1 MIDPRIPTRVVVCD
15 SAQQSWVGVDI
26 KQNGHHTYPAPPH
39 YAPHPQAWPPAPHYM
54 PLPHPAH
61 VNGHGHH
68 QSQSRI
74 SSTGSGHPPHFNV
87 HGHGQP
93 PPPPPP
99 HSSGSGSSHPAMSV
113 AHLTNP
119 AAAGPSQGPS
129 QPSGGRAD
137 KIDLTLGHM
146 RQLMDHLPP
155 LRIPAI
161 HLAGTNGKGSVSAMI
176 DSILRVAGIRT
187 ARYNSPHLIE
197 PRDAIRLGG
206 VPPSREVYD
215 VAVTTVR
222 RIADERKL
230 EVSPFEL
237 ATATAYYIFATAQ
250 PPVDVMIIEC
260 GMGGAKDATN
270 VIPPT
275 YNLAS
280 GLTSVGLDHTT
291 FLGDTIAAIT
301 DQKARIT
308 VPGGLLVTAP
318 HLPKEAMATAHGIA
332 YHRRA
337 ALIESGTS
345 VVLDEPRPPFS
356 LSHFAPPQPAHV
368 RTRLPVIID
377 GRMVPGEDYI
387 ATWLSLGGTHQL
399 DNVSLA
405 LTLVHVISQDKRAKS
420 IQPALGRITPEI
432 MQRGIQLTRWE
443 GRCSWIQ
450 YKIPGADRMVPI
462 LVDGAHNA
470 DSANTLA
477 TYINDVGI
485 PDTVKVHFV
494 ISLSASPGKSPDS
507 VLRPLIGR
515 GHRVTLVDFSTP
527 VEGMPW
533 VKPAN
538 KEEVRDVVSTL
549 TDAEVGIVEQAGVE
563 GLKEILG
570 SVGENELVVVCGSLY
585 LVADVYRLASSAS
598 A

>member
-1 MIDPRIPTRVVVCD
+1 MMDPRIPTRVVVCD
-15 SAQQSWVGVDI
+15 SAQQSLIGVDI
-26 KQNGHHTYPAPPH
+26 KQNGHYTYPGPPQYPPH
-39 YAPHPQAWPPAPHYM
+39 PHAWPPAPQYM
-54 PLPHPAH
+54 PRPNPGH
-61 VNGHGHH
+61 VNGHAHH
-68 QSQSRI
+68 QPQPHVSSSGSR
-74 SSTGSGHPPHFNV
+74 PPPV

-93 PPPPPP
+93 QPPPR
-99 HSSGSGSSHPAMSV
+99 SSSSGSSHPAMSV

-119 AAAGPSQGPS
+119 VANGPSKKPS

-146 RQLMDHLPP
+146 RRLMDHLPP

-197 PRDAIRLGG
+197 PRDAIRFAG
-206 VPPSREVYD
+206 VPPPREIYD
-215 VAVTTVR
+215 AAVATVQ
-222 RIADERKL
+222 RIAQEREI

-237 ATATAYYIFATAQ
+237 ATATAYYLFATAQ

-260 GMGGAKDATN
+260 GMGGVNDATN
-270 VIPPT
+270 VIPPAW
-275 YNLAS
+275 NLAS

-291 FLGDTIAAIT
+291 FLGDSISAIT

-308 VPGGLLVTAP
+308 VPGGLLVTTP
-318 HLPKEAMATAHGIA
+318 HLHPDAMTTAHGIA
-332 YHRRA
+332 YQLRA
-337 ALIESGTS
+337 AVIESGTS
-345 VVLDEPRPPFS
+345 VVLDEPRRPVS
-356 LSHFAPPQPAHV
+356 LSPFVPPQPAHV

-387 ATWLSLGGTHQL
+387 ATWLSLGGQHQL
-399 DNVSLA
+399 DNLSLA
-405 LTLVHVISQDKRAKS
+405 LTLVHVISQDRRALS
-420 IQPALGRITPEI
+420 IQPALGRITSHV
-432 MQRGIQLTRWE
+432 MQRGIELTRWE

-450 YKIPGADRMVPI
+450 YKLPGQDRSVPI

-470 DSANTLA
+470 DSAKTLA
-477 TYINDVGI
+477 AYIRDLGL
-485 PDTVKVHFV
+485 PEDAKVHYI
-494 ISLSASPGKSPDS
+494 ISLSASPGKSPES
-507 VLRPLIGR
+507 VLRPLIR
-515 GHRVTLVDFSTP
+515 PGHEVTLMDFTTP

-549 TDAEVGIVEQAGVE
+549 TSEEVNIVEQSGVE
-563 GLKEILG
+563 GLKSILG
-570 SVGENELVVVCGSLY
+570 SVGETELVVVCGSLY

-598 A
+598 T